1 MGGHRVEC
9 SVRSDRVPLRLGP
22 REIRLSGARRVVDD
36 HWLPA
41 MGRTAR
47 LTVREWS
54 VNMGFFDRLANVW
67 KGFLSLWVSDIES
80 RNPEAV
86 YEAAIDERV
95 RKHRDLKKAVSG
107 IVYLRNKLSNER
119 ELKEV
124 MAQLPVAIEDG
135 EDEVALVLIQ
145 KKDELTAQIESLSA
159 ELRKVSDQ
167 AEEAKSGLLAFQSEI
182 EKLKREKEQMLAKKA
197 NAEAR
202 IQIQDTLDGLSTD
215 ADVKALDNVREHI
228 SKLQAEA
235 DIGSEI
241 KGDSLDAKLAKIKE
255 KAANSSARSQLD
267 EMKRQMASR
276 QAAAEGASGVK
287 KSI

>member
-1 MGGHRVEC
+1 
-9 SVRSDRVPLRLGP
+9 
-22 REIRLSGARRVVDD
+22 
-36 HWLPA
+36 
-41 MGRTAR
+41 
-47 LTVREWS
+47 
-54 VNMGFFDRLANVW
+54 MGFFERIANVW
-67 KGFLSLWVSDIES
+67 KGFLSLWVSDIEN

-86 YEAAIDERV
+86 YESAIDERV

-107 IVYLRNKLSNER
+107 IVYLRNKLSTELETKER

-124 MAQLPVAIEDG
+124 MTQLPIAIDDG

-145 KKDELTAQIESLSA
+145 KKDELTSEIEQLSA

-167 AEEAKSGLLAFQSEI
+167 AEDAKSGLLSFQAEI

-202 IQIQDTLDGLSTD
+202 IQIQETLDGLSTE

-241 KGDSLDAKLAKIKE
+241 QGDSLDAKLAKIKE
-255 KAANSSARSQLD
+255 KASNSSARAQLA
-267 EMKRQMASR
+267 EMKRQMDARKQS
-276 QAAAEGASGVK
+276 AAEGGVK
-287 KSI
+287 KTI

>member
-1 MGGHRVEC
+1 
-9 SVRSDRVPLRLGP
+9 
-22 REIRLSGARRVVDD
+22 
-36 HWLPA
+36 
-41 MGRTAR
+41 
-47 LTVREWS
+47 
-54 VNMGFFDRLANVW
+54 MGFFDRLANVW

-107 IVYLRNKLSNER
+107 IVYLRNKLSNELETKER

-145 KKDELTAQIESLSA
+145 KKDELTGQIEALSA
-159 ELRKVSDQ
+159 ELKKVSDQ

-182 EKLKREKEQMLAKKA
+182 EKLKREKEQMLAQKA

-235 DIGSEI
+235 DIGTEI
-241 KGDSLDAKLAKIKE
+241 KGGSLDAKLAKIKE
-255 KAANSSARSQLD
+255 KAANSSARSQLE

-276 QAAAEGASGVK
+276 QSAAEGASGVK